1 MVPTHPRNVG
11 IRIDPAAFDRALA
24 ARGKT
29 ARQLAE
35 ISGVPENTISQARR
49 GHRRISE
56 KTLRKLTT
64 GLLACP
70 LLIGAELVIGSRDAA

>member
-1 MVPTHPRNVG
+1 MERNQG
-11 IRIDPAAFDRALA
+11 FKLDAGALDRQLAL
-24 ARGKT
+24 RGLT
-29 ARQLAE
+29 ARRLAE

-49 GHRRISE
+49 GHRRMSE
-56 KTLRKLTT
+56 RTLRKLTQ